1 LYFRIQ
7 SLERTS
13 RSSNRYFFRDAA
25 AAGTIG
31 RVTINE
37 QIDAAGGGRQ
47 DRRTSLGPPTVLLA
61 T

>member
-1 LYFRIQ
+1 
-7 SLERTS
+7 LERTS
-13 RSSNRYFFRDAA
+13 RSSNRYFVRDAA

-37 QIDAAGGGRQ
+37 QIDAAGGWRQ
-47 DRRTSLGPPTVLLA
+47 DRRTSLGPPTVLLV